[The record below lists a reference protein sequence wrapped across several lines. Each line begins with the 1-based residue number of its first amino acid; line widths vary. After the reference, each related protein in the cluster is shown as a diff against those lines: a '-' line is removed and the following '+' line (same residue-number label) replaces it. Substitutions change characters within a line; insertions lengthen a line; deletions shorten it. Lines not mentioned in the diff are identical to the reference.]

1 MKKELIEKAID
12 FATSNKVALQQSD
25 KAGCYY
31 CKKIY
36 DASLVID
43 FLESEET
50 ALCPKCGT
58 DSVIPSKSPIELT
71 AKNLAELNRH
81 WF

>member
-1 MKKELIEKAID
+1 MKKQLIEKAID
-12 FATSNKVALQQSD
+12 FATSNRVALQQSD

-36 DASLVID
+36 NASLVTNY
-43 FLESEET
+43 LESEET
-50 ALCPKCGT
+50 ALCPKCGI

-71 AKNLAELNRH
+71 PRNLADLNKH